1 MADLPKPILTVSDL
15 WVTFPAYRK
24 APVRALKGIELR
36 IDPGEIIGLV
46 GESGAGKTTLARSAM
61 GLIPP
66 PGFVERGQVLFDG
79 RDLSRAR

>member
-1 MADLPKPILTVSDL
+1 MADLRSQSSRCPIFGSLSLPTAKRRFARL
-15 WVTFPAYRK
+15 K
-24 APVRALKGIELR
+24 ASNLR

-46 GESGAGKTTLARSAM
+46 GESGAGKTTLARTAM

-79 RDLSRAR
+79 RDLSSA